1 MENYV
6 TLFCYVVCVFLYFLH
21 LANDIAAK
29 RVAIN
34 KLIAKNKFINISSF
48 IKKLNIV
55 TDNTKKN
62 FIYFVV
68 QRNSDLLKTEGLLL
82 DTSTSIDILAG
93 GTLGGLYDEDNNLL
107 CLANSTT
114 KRIYYTLNGLHLFDK
129 TSILFDRVVFI
140 LAGLYFTYLY
150 IGQSFSLITAS
161 FFGQLIFWEI
171 VIALYEKLKFSYISK
186 EVESLFPRDA

>member
-6 TLFCYVVCVFLYFLH
+6 TLFCYIVCIVLYFLH

-55 TDNTKKN
+55 TDNAKKN

-68 QRNSDLLKTEGLLL
+68 QRKSDLLKTEGMLL
-82 DTSTSIDILAG
+82 DTSTSIDILSG
-93 GTLGGLYDEDNNLL
+93 GTLGGLYDEENNLL

-114 KRIYYTLNGLHLFDK
+114 KKIYYTLSGLHLFDK
-129 TSILFDRVVFI
+129 SNILFDRVIFI

-150 IGQSFSLITAS
+150 VGNSFSIITVS

-171 VIALYEKLKFSYISK
+171 IIAIYEKFKFSFISK
-186 EVESLFPRDA
+186 EVSNAFIS